1 MSDFSVDEWKK
12 GRRLKHVG
20 LSPYIGSGSHVY
32 RGEKYRFLVLERF
45 GQDLGK
51 LFLQNGRRFPLKTVL
66 YLGIQIVSICKQSN
80 LLILCTCN
88 MWIYTWEQAVVVNR
102 DTQIIVSYFKLPVL
116 YLISTTW
123 HCGILCYTMMYCDRV
138 HCEGWS
144 EDVCA
149 SQTFSARYTYQTV

>member
-1 MSDFSVDEWKK
+1 M
-12 GRRLKHVG
+12 KHVG

-80 LLILCTCN
+80 LLILCDCN
-88 MWIYTWEQAVVVNR
+88 V
-102 DTQIIVSYFKLPVL
+102 KL
-116 YLISTTW
+116 YMRAGSS
-123 HCGILCYTMMYCDRV
+123 GK
-138 HCEGWS
+138 
-144 EDVCA
+144 
-149 SQTFSARYTYQTV
+149 